1 MGYPAMNAQPALPA
15 KSNPWAIMQ
24 PVKWQIRF
32 GLLLSCLSCLCSL
45 LALLALARA
54 LWLLEQDAQGL
65 LLTLFVAAVFTVLS
79 YLLRRLSFDQSHF
92 AGFRLETLL
101 RTRLTTHVAQIPL
114 GLAQQM
120 GAAALAKVV
129 YDDVKELHVYVAD
142 STPLYARAYF
152 LPLITL
158 ILLLYLDW
166 RLALAAVAVLAL
178 GMGILSG
185 VMKDREDTM
194 RRYNEAREKVSAAII
209 EFVQAMPVV
218 RSFDSGQSTFGRY
231 QQALVDYRQ
240 MLEGWWRKAGL
251 SAKLSMAILN
261 PMPTLAVLLWLGAYL
276 LWSEAFDFSTW
287 IAILLLGTGM
297 AEALMPLH
305 SIGHLIDRAKI
316 SIARIED
323 VLALPPLAQPAQ
335 PAQPAQSKTPADA
348 SVCFENVHFAYE
360 DSHHAA
366 LLGVSFSAAPCTVT
380 ALVGPSGAGKST
392 VARLIARFWDVTQG
406 RILIGGVDVR
416 ELSSEVLM
424 QQVAFVF
431 QDNFLF
437 ACSIADNIRL
447 GLPDASLEQVKA
459 AARAAQAHDFIEAL
473 PQGYASH
480 AGERGSFLSGGQRQ
494 RICIA
499 RAILQNRPILL
510 LDEATAF
517 ADPENEAA
525 IIAALSELIRGKTV
539 LLIAHRLPSIT
550 SAEQILVFDKG
561 ELIEQ
566 GRHDNLIN
574 KNGLYARLW
583 HSYQQAQNWALRES
597 TI

>member
-1 MGYPAMNAQPALPA
+1 MNATATPKT

-24 PVKWQIRF
+24 PVKWQIRL

-45 LALLALARA
+45 LALLALAYT
-54 LWLLEQDAQGL
+54 LMLLEQGEASGQNRVLAVLSAAL
-65 LLTLFVAAVFTVLS
+65 LTVLS
-79 YLLRRLSFDQSHF
+79 YGLRRLSFDQSHF

-101 RTRLTTHVAQIPL
+101 RTRLTGHIAQIPL

-120 GAAALAKVV
+120 GAGALAKVV

-152 LPLITL
+152 LPLMTW
-158 ILLLYLDW
+158 ILLLVLDW
-166 RLALAAVAVLAL
+166 RLALAAILVLAL
-178 GMGILSG
+178 GMGILAG
-185 VMKDREDTM
+185 VMKDRAETM

-231 QQALVDYRQ
+231 QQALSDYRQ
-240 MLEGWWRKAGL
+240 MLDSWWRKAGL

-276 LWSEAFDFSTW
+276 LWRETLDFSTW

-323 VLALPPLAQPAQ
+323 VLAMPPLTQPV
-335 PAQPAQSKTPADA
+335 QSKMPIDA
-348 SVCFENVHFAYE
+348 SVRFENVHFAYDKGGE
-360 DSHHAA
+360 AV
-366 LLGVSFSAAPCTVT
+366 LKNISFTAAPGTVT

-392 VARLIARFWDVTQG
+392 VARLIARFWDVTSG

-416 ELSSEVLM
+416 ELSSKALM

-431 QDNFLF
+431 QDSFLF
-437 ACSIADNIRL
+437 AASIADNIRL
-447 GLPDASLEQVKA
+447 GMPDASLEQVQA
-459 AARAAQAHDFIEAL
+459 AARAAQAHEFIEAL
-473 PQGYASH
+473 PQGYASN
-480 AGERGSFLSGGQRQ
+480 AGERGLFLSGGQRQ
-494 RICIA
+494 RIAIA

-525 IIAALSELIRGKTV
+525 IITALSELIRGKTV
-539 LLIAHRLPSIT
+539 LLIAHRLPSIM

-561 ELIEQ
+561 ELAQQ
-566 GRHDNLIN
+566 GKHQQLLAEND
-574 KNGLYARLW
+574 LYAKLW
-583 HSYQQAQNWALRES
+583 NSYQAAQNWALRGVHHE
-597 TI
+597 